1 MEGATPKKLI
11 PQPKNE
17 VAPTW
22 WPDGKSIAFN
32 DFPLPGHIPGIKVL
46 DLATRKISIM
56 PGSEGFYVPSW
67 SPDGKHLVAI
77 AQNPSRMVLYSAGS
91 GTWRDLR
98 KFEVVWGYWVWSNES
113 KSVYIAMT
121 AAELGFEPGIYRLT
135 IADGAWNQI
144 AKFDGLTLSRSGA
157 ENFPSLTTDGRL
169 AIMND
174 TSAVQIYSAK
184 WTTEADLH

>member
-1 MEGATPKKLI
+1 
-11 PQPKNE
+11 
-17 VAPTW
+17 
-22 WPDGKSIAFN
+22 
-32 DFPLPGHIPGIKVL
+32 
-46 DLATRKISIM
+46 M

-98 KFEVVWGYWVWSNES
+98 KFEVVWGYWVWSNDS

-121 AAELGFEPGIYRLT
+121 AAELGFEPGIHRLT
-135 IADGAWNQI
+135 IADEAWNQI

-174 TSAVQIYSAK
+174 TSAVQSIRQSGPRRL
-184 WTTEADLH
+184 TCIEAPTRRAHGAGYPPHGRLRFGLLRKC